1 MSKRGLSLGI
11 SDVGSNEVTLDMA
24 RRGLVWLDDSGAL
37 WAHEANQVTTSSGI
51 TLQDILIACQSMKV
65 VDILSMAA
73 RMARTVNVST
83 AFAASTEDPS

>member
-11 SDVGSNEVTLDMA
+11 SDVVSNEVTLDMA

-37 WAHEANQVTTSSGI
+37 WAREVNQVTISSGI
-51 TLQDILIACQSMKV
+51 TLQDIIIACQSMNV
-65 VDILSMAA
+65 VDTLSMAA
-73 RMARTVNVST
+73 RMARTVDVST